1 MLRSTYPGSEAVSEE
16 STGNKL
22 VQIVQKIQIFKG
34 LTTDQ
39 IRKVLAS
46 CSHKIYQAGDLVCR
60 NNTPSDDMFI
70 LIAGELAVVTVEGI
84 RVATI
89 SPVTTVGEM
98 GVFTGQPRSATVEA
112 TRKSNIF
119 SIRRIQLE
127 QMLRDDQKM
136 RVMIYRQV
144 VDVLAGKLTG
154 DNVRLRDYQID
165 KGSSEDRLAMLERQ
179 LELEQKRMRIA
190 IQLGVD
196 KGDVGSGEIELYL
209 SEKLKD
215 MLQCVLVVDDEPEF
229 RRLVREVLSA
239 YSVTEAE
246 NGHQALSVLREE
258 KIDLV
263 ITDIRMPEMD
273 GFGLLENV
281 RGQFPSI
288 PVLATSGYVDAEE
301 LQESGFDGFIEKPVS
316 LDKLQRIVEATLDKN
331 K

>member
-1 MLRSTYPGSEAVSEE
+1 MSEE

-34 LTTDQ
+34 LTAEQ
-39 IRKVLAS
+39 IRRILAS
-46 CSHKIYQAGDLVCR
+46 CSHKIYQVGELVCR
-60 NNTPSDDMFI
+60 SNTPSNEMYI

-112 TRKSNIF
+112 IRKSNVF
-119 SIRRIQLE
+119 SIRKMQLE

-136 RVMIYRQV
+136 RVMIYRHM
-144 VDVLAGKLTG
+144 VDALAEKLTG

-165 KGSSEDRLAMLERQ
+165 KSSNDDRLAMLERQ
-179 LELEQKRMRIA
+179 LQLEQKRMKIA
-190 IQLGVD
+190 IEFGVE
-196 KGDVGSGEIELYL
+196 KGDVGEGEIELYL
-209 SEKLKD
+209 NEKLRG

-229 RRLVREVLSA
+229 RRIVREVLSGYA
-239 YSVTEAE
+239 VTEAE
-246 NGHQALSVLREE
+246 NGQQALNVLREE

-288 PVLATSGYVDAEE
+288 PVLATSGYVDAQE
-301 LQESGFDGFIEKPVS
+301 LQASGFDGFIEKPVS
-316 LDKLQRIVEATLDKN
+316 LDELQKIVEDTLDKVR
-331 K
+331 

>member
-1 MLRSTYPGSEAVSEE
+1 MSEE

-22 VQIVQKIQIFKG
+22 VQVVQKIQIFKG
-34 LTTDQ
+34 LTTAQ
-39 IRKVLAS
+39 IRKVLAA
-46 CSHKIYQAGDLVCR
+46 CSHKIYQAGDFVCR
-60 NNTPSDDMFI
+60 SNTPSDEMYI

-98 GVFTGQPRSATVEA
+98 GVFTGHPRSASVEV
-112 TRKSNIF
+112 TRKSNMF
-119 SIRRIQLE
+119 SIRKMQLE

-136 RVMIYRQV
+136 RVQIYRHV
-144 VDVLAGKLTG
+144 VDVLAEKLTG

-190 IQLGVD
+190 TELGVQ
-196 KGDVGSGEIELYL
+196 KGDVGEGEIELYL
-209 SEKLKD
+209 NEKLKD

-229 RRLVREVLSA
+229 RRIVRKFLSGYA
-239 YSVTEAE
+239 VTEAE
-246 NGHQALSVLREE
+246 NGQQALNVLREE

-288 PVLATSGYVDAEE
+288 PVLATSGYVDAHE
-301 LQESGFDGFIEKPVS
+301 LQDSGFDGFIEKPIS
-316 LDKLQRIVEATLDKN
+316 LDKLQHIVEDILGKN
-331 K
+331 Q